1 MQTFG
6 FDKLEG
12 NFCKVSRRKSR
23 ALSVDE
29 ATLLAGFPE
38 IAELQATLPDYI
50 TLEAKVSKT
59 VIKNHE
65 KESGILPAG
74 CEYTDNESIQIR

>member
-1 MQTFG
+1 
-6 FDKLEG
+6 
-12 NFCKVSRRKSR
+12 
-23 ALSVDE
+23 VDE
-29 ATLLAGFPE
+29 DTLLAGFPE

-50 TLEAKVSKT
+50 TLEAKVSKK
-59 VIKNHE
+59 VIKAHE